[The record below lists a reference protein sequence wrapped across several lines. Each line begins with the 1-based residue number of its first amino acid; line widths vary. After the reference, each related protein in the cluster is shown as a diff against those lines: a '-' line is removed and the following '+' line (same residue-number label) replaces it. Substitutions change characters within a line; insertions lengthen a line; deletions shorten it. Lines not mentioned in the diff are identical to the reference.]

1 MKKYIKSILFILMIF
16 LLEINPVNAAGNYT
30 GSLSNSN
37 VAKGKSVTL
46 YIKANNC
53 AGRFNISSSDSTVAS
68 VAETYSFI
76 DNSTYAIKVTTLNA
90 GTATLSINAF
100 DVTDYDNNKISGTK
114 TLKINVASA
123 SNNNTNTNSNTEK
136 SSDATLKSLEI
147 EGITLSPEFKS
158 DTLEY
163 SAEAEAGV
171 EKVNIKATPNDS
183 KANVSGTGEV
193 SVSDGTNK
201 LEIIVAAEDGSTKSY
216 IINLN
221 VKEYDPIT
229 IRIRKKNYTVV
240 RKFKDL
246 PEVDLFEQS
255 EVEIGNEKVEG
266 YYNEKLNIYLI
277 GLKDEE
283 GNIALYT
290 YDEQTKEYVEYRW
303 ITVGGITLYLKEPNT
318 KLENF
323 KKYKTTI
330 RNTKVDIYKINKKE
344 KIGLVYG
351 TNVATNHTGYYLY
364 DKQEETLAR
373 YYDKEVEI
381 YKDKIE
387 NYRNYLMILMGI
399 ISIIIII
406 AVIISLVKT
415 KKRKKR
421 RKLS

>member
-1 MKKYIKSILFILMIF
+1 MKKYIKSILFIIIVF
-16 LLEINPVNAAGNYT
+16 LLEINSVNAQGNYT
-30 GSLSNSN
+30 VSLSNTN
-37 VAKGKSVTL
+37 VTKGKSVTL

-53 AGRFNISSSDSTVAS
+53 AGRFNVSSSNSTVAS
-68 VAETYSFI
+68 IEETYAFI
-76 DNSTYAIKVTTLNA
+76 DNSTYAIKVNTINS
-90 GTATLSINAF
+90 GTAILSINAF

-114 TLKINVASA
+114 TLKINVS
-123 SNNNTNTNSNTEK
+123 SNDNSNSSTSKK

-158 DTLEY
+158 TTLEY
-163 SAEAEAGV
+163 SASSDAGV
-171 EKVNIKATPNDS
+171 EKVNIKATPNDP
-183 KANVSGTGEV
+183 KANVSGVGEV
-193 SVSDGTNK
+193 SVSEGANK

-229 IRIRKKNYTVV
+229 IRIGKKNYTVV

-255 EVEIGNEKVEG
+255 QVEISDEKVDG

-290 YDEQTKEYVEYRW
+290 YDDLKKDYVEYRW
-303 ITVGGITLYLKEPNT
+303 ITVGGITLYLKEPKN
-318 KLENF
+318 KKENF
-323 KKYKTTI
+323 KKYTTTI
-330 RNTKVDIYKINKKE
+330 RNTKTDIYKIKNKE
-344 KIGLVYG
+344 KIGLIYG

-364 DKQEETLAR
+364 DSKEETLAR
-373 YYDKEVEI
+373 YYDEEVKI
-381 YKDKIE
+381 YKDRIE

-399 ISIIIII
+399 ISSIIIIS
-406 AVIISLVKT
+406 VIISLIKT
-415 KKRKKR
+415 KRRRKRKK
-421 RKLS
+421 LS

>member
-1 MKKYIKSILFILMIF
+1 MGEKKRTSQ
-16 LLEINPVNAAGNYT
+16 
-30 GSLSNSN
+30 
-37 VAKGKSVTL
+37 
-46 YIKANNC
+46 
-53 AGRFNISSSDSTVAS
+53 GRP
-68 VAETYSFI
+68 
-76 DNSTYAIKVTTLNA
+76 
-90 GTATLSINAF
+90 
-100 DVTDYDNNKISGTK
+100 TD
-114 TLKINVASA
+114 
-123 SNNNTNTNSNTEK
+123 
-136 SSDATLKSLEI
+136 
-147 EGITLSPEFKS
+147 
-158 DTLEY
+158 
-163 SAEAEAGV
+163 
-171 EKVNIKATPNDS
+171 
-183 KANVSGTGEV
+183 
-193 SVSDGTNK
+193 
-201 LEIIVAAEDGSTKSY
+201 
-216 IINLN
+216 
-221 VKEYDPIT
+221 
-229 IRIRKKNYTVV
+229 
-240 RKFKDL
+240 
-246 PEVDLFEQS
+246 
-255 EVEIGNEKVEG
+255 EKVEG

-303 ITVGGITLYLKEPNT
+303 ITVGGITLYLKEANNKP
-318 KLENF
+318 ENF

-330 RNTKVDIYKINKKE
+330 RNTKVDIYKINKNE
-344 KIGLVYG
+344 TIGLVYG

>member
-1 MKKYIKSILFILMIF
+1 MKKYIKSILFILIIF

-30 GSLSNSN
+30 VSLSNSN

-53 AGRFNISSSDSTVAS
+53 AGRFNVSSSDSTVAS

-114 TLKINVASA
+114 TLKINVSS
-123 SNNNTNTNSNTEK
+123 SNNNNNTNSNTKK

-163 SAEAEAGV
+163 SAEAEAGI

-221 VKEYDPIT
+221 VKEYAPIT
-229 IRIRKKNYTVV
+229 IRIGKKNYTVV
-240 RKFKDL
+240 RKIKDL

-255 EVEIGNEKVEG
+255 EVEIGDEKVEG

-303 ITVGGITLYLKEPNT
+303 ITVGGITLYLKEANNKP
-318 KLENF
+318 ENF

-330 RNTKVDIYKINKKE
+330 RNTKVDIYKINKNE
-344 KIGLVYG
+344 TIGLVYG

>member
-1 MKKYIKSILFILMIF
+1 MKKYIKSILFIIIVF
-16 LLEINPVNAAGNYT
+16 LLEINSVNAQGNYT
-30 GSLSNSN
+30 VSLSNTN
-37 VAKGKSVTL
+37 VTKGKSVTL

-53 AGRFNISSSDSTVAS
+53 AGRFNVSSSNSTVAS
-68 VAETYSFI
+68 IEETYAFI
-76 DNSTYAIKVTTLNA
+76 DNSTYAIKVNTINS
-90 GTATLSINAF
+90 GTAILSINAF

-114 TLKINVASA
+114 TLKINVS
-123 SNNNTNTNSNTEK
+123 SNDNSNSSTSKK

-158 DTLEY
+158 TTLEY
-163 SAEAEAGV
+163 SASSDAGV
-171 EKVNIKATPNDS
+171 EKVNIKATPNDP
-183 KANVSGTGEV
+183 KANVSRVGEV
-193 SVSDGTNK
+193 SVSEGANK

-229 IRIRKKNYTVV
+229 IRIGKKNYTVV

-255 EVEIGNEKVEG
+255 QVEISDEKVDG

-290 YDEQTKEYVEYRW
+290 YDDLKKDYVEYRW
-303 ITVGGITLYLKEPNT
+303 ITVGGITLYLKGPKN
-318 KLENF
+318 KKENF
-323 KKYKTTI
+323 KKYTTTI
-330 RNTKVDIYKINKKE
+330 RNTKTDIYKIKNKE
-344 KIGLVYG
+344 KIGLIYG

-364 DKQEETLAR
+364 DSKEETLAR
-373 YYDKEVEI
+373 YYDEEVKI
-381 YKDKIE
+381 YKDRIE

-399 ISIIIII
+399 ISSIIIIS
-406 AVIISLVKT
+406 VIISLIKT
-415 KKRKKR
+415 KRRRKRKK
-421 RKLS
+421 LS

>member
-16 LLEINPVNAAGNYT
+16 LLEMNPVNAAGNYT
-30 GSLSNSN
+30 VSLSNSN
-37 VAKGKSVTL
+37 VTKGKSVTL

-53 AGRFNISSSDSTVAS
+53 AGRFNVSSSDSTVAS
-68 VAETYSFI
+68 VSETYTFI
-76 DNSTYAIKVTTLNA
+76 DNSTYAIKVNTLNA

-171 EKVNIKATPNDS
+171 EKVNIKAKPNDS

-229 IRIRKKNYTVV
+229 IRIGKKNYTVV

-255 EVEIGNEKVEG
+255 EVEIGDEKVEG

-290 YDEQTKEYVEYRW
+290 YDEQTKEYMEYRW
-303 ITVGGITLYLKEPNT
+303 ITVGGITLYLKEADNKP
-318 KLENF
+318 ENF

-364 DKQEETLAR
+364 DEQEETLAR
-373 YYDKEVEI
+373 YYNKEVEI

>member
-1 MKKYIKSILFILMIF
+1 MKKYIKSILFILIIF

-30 GSLSNSN
+30 VSLSNSN

-114 TLKINVASA
+114 TLKINVSS
-123 SNNNTNTNSNTEK
+123 SNNNNNTNSNTKK

-163 SAEAEAGV
+163 SAEAEAGI
-171 EKVNIKATPNDS
+171 EKVNIKATQNDS

-221 VKEYDPIT
+221 VKEYAPIT
-229 IRIRKKNYTVV
+229 IRIGKKNYTVV
-240 RKFKDL
+240 RKIKDL

-255 EVEIGNEKVEG
+255 EVEIGDEKVEG

-303 ITVGGITLYLKEPNT
+303 ITVGGITLYLKEANNKP
-318 KLENF
+318 ENF

-330 RNTKVDIYKINKKE
+330 RNTKVDIYKINKNE
-344 KIGLVYG
+344 TIGLVYG
-351 TNVATNHTGYYLY
+351 INVATNHTGYYLY

>member
-1 MKKYIKSILFILMIF
+1 MKKYIKSILFILIIF

-30 GSLSNSN
+30 VSLSNSN

-114 TLKINVASA
+114 TLKINVSS
-123 SNNNTNTNSNTEK
+123 SNNNNNTNSNTKK

-163 SAEAEAGV
+163 SAEAEAGI

-221 VKEYDPIT
+221 VKEYAPIT
-229 IRIRKKNYTVV
+229 IRIGKKNYTVV
-240 RKFKDL
+240 RKIKDL

-255 EVEIGNEKVEG
+255 EVEIGDEKVEG

-303 ITVGGITLYLKEPNT
+303 ITVGGITLYLKEANNKP
-318 KLENF
+318 ENF

-330 RNTKVDIYKINKKE
+330 RNTKVDIYKINKNE
-344 KIGLVYG
+344 TIGLVYG

>member
-1 MKKYIKSILFILMIF
+1 MKKYIKSILFIIIVF
-16 LLEINPVNAAGNYT
+16 LLEINSVNAQGNYT
-30 GSLSNSN
+30 VSLSNTN
-37 VAKGKSVTL
+37 VTKGKSVTL

-53 AGRFNISSSDSTVAS
+53 AGRFNVSSSNSTVAS
-68 VAETYSFI
+68 IEETYAFI
-76 DNSTYAIKVTTLNA
+76 DNSTYAIKVNTINS
-90 GTATLSINAF
+90 GTAILSINAF

-114 TLKINVASA
+114 TLKINVS
-123 SNNNTNTNSNTEK
+123 SNDNSNSSTSKK

-158 DTLEY
+158 TTLEY
-163 SAEAEAGV
+163 SASSDAGV
-171 EKVNIKATPNDS
+171 EKVNIKATPNDP
-183 KANVSGTGEV
+183 KANVSGVGEV
-193 SVSDGTNK
+193 SVSEGANK

-229 IRIRKKNYTVV
+229 IRIGKKNYTVV

-255 EVEIGNEKVEG
+255 QVEISDEKVDG

-290 YDEQTKEYVEYRW
+290 YDDLKKDYVEYRW
-303 ITVGGITLYLKEPNT
+303 ITVGGITLYLKEPKN
-318 KLENF
+318 KKENF
-323 KKYKTTI
+323 KKYTTTI
-330 RNTKVDIYKINKKE
+330 RNTKTDIYKIKNKE
-344 KIGLVYG
+344 KMGLIYG

-364 DKQEETLAR
+364 DSKEETLAR
-373 YYDKEVEI
+373 YYDEEVKI
-381 YKDKIE
+381 YKDRIE

-399 ISIIIII
+399 ISSIIIIS
-406 AVIISLVKT
+406 VIISLIKT
-415 KKRKKR
+415 KRRRKRKK
-421 RKLS
+421 LS

>member
-1 MKKYIKSILFILMIF
+1 MKKYIKSILFIIIVF
-16 LLEINPVNAAGNYT
+16 LLEINSVNAQGNYT
-30 GSLSNSN
+30 VSLSNTN
-37 VAKGKSVTL
+37 VTKGKSVTL

-53 AGRFNISSSDSTVAS
+53 AGRFNVSSSNSTVAS
-68 VAETYSFI
+68 IEETYAFI
-76 DNSTYAIKVTTLNA
+76 DNSTYAIKVNTINS
-90 GTATLSINAF
+90 GTAILSINAF

-114 TLKINVASA
+114 TLKINVS
-123 SNNNTNTNSNTEK
+123 SNDNSNSSTSKK

-158 DTLEY
+158 TTLEY
-163 SAEAEAGV
+163 SASSDAGV
-171 EKVNIKATPNDS
+171 EKVNIKATPNDP
-183 KANVSGTGEV
+183 KANVSGVGEV
-193 SVSDGTNK
+193 SVSEGANK

-229 IRIRKKNYTVV
+229 IRIGKKNYTVV

-255 EVEIGNEKVEG
+255 QVEISDEKVDG

-290 YDEQTKEYVEYRW
+290 YDDLKKDYVEYRW
-303 ITVGGITLYLKEPNT
+303 ITVGGITLYLKEPKN
-318 KLENF
+318 KKENF
-323 KKYKTTI
+323 KKYTTTI
-330 RNTKVDIYKINKKE
+330 RNTKTDIYKIKNKE
-344 KIGLVYG
+344 KMGLIYG

-364 DKQEETLAR
+364 DNKEETLAR
-373 YYDKEVEI
+373 YYDEEVKI
-381 YKDKIE
+381 YKDRIE

-399 ISIIIII
+399 ISSIIIIS
-406 AVIISLVKT
+406 VIISLIKT
-415 KKRKKR
+415 KRRRKRKK
-421 RKLS
+421 LS

>member
-1 MKKYIKSILFILMIF
+1 MKKYVKSILFILMIF
-16 LLEINPVNAAGNYT
+16 LLEMNPVNAAGNYT
-30 GSLSNSN
+30 VSLSNSN
-37 VAKGKSVTL
+37 VTKGKSVTL

-53 AGRFNISSSDSTVAS
+53 AGKFNISSSDSTVAS

-229 IRIRKKNYTVV
+229 IRKRKKNYTVV

-277 GLKDEE
+277 GLKDEA

-373 YYDKEVEI
+373 YYNKEVEI

>member
-1 MKKYIKSILFILMIF
+1 MKKYIKSILFILIIF

-30 GSLSNSN
+30 VSLSNSN

-114 TLKINVASA
+114 TLKINVSS
-123 SNNNTNTNSNTEK
+123 SNNNNNTNSNTKK

-163 SAEAEAGV
+163 SAEAEAGI

-221 VKEYDPIT
+221 VKEYAPIT
-229 IRIRKKNYTVV
+229 IRIGKKNYTVV
-240 RKFKDL
+240 RKIKDL

-255 EVEIGNEKVEG
+255 EVEIGDEKVEG

-303 ITVGGITLYLKEPNT
+303 ITVGGITLYLKEANNKP
-318 KLENF
+318 ENF

-330 RNTKVDIYKINKKE
+330 RNTKVDIYKINKNE
-344 KIGLVYG
+344 TIGLVYG
-351 TNVATNHTGYYLY
+351 INVATNHTGYYLY